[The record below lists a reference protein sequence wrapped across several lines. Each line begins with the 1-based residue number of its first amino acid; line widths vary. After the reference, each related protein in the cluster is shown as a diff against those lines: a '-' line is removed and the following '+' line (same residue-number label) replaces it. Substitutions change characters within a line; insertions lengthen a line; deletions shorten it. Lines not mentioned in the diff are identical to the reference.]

1 MDYAESVAHLSTT
14 LRHLHKE
21 LLDADA
27 KGFGAISGPFQR
39 LSLVAY
45 HPYFA
50 RLRGLSEL
58 LVDLGRTVTDPNLT
72 LARRLVVPLCVA
84 QRRPTPRSH
93 TSRES
98 ATSWHGLRDEVP
110 CRHVVATSI
119 IDAHRGSRSR

>member
-27 KGFGAISGPFQR
+27 KGFGAISGPVQR

-50 RLRGLSEL
+50 RLRGLSGL
-58 LVDLGRTVTDPNLT
+58 LVDLGRTVTDPSLT
-72 LARRLVVPLCVA
+72 LARRLVRTLLRCPAATYAEVA
-84 QRRPTPRSH
+84 HFQGIGHVMARPAR
-93 TSRES
+93 
-98 ATSWHGLRDEVP
+98 
-110 CRHVVATSI
+110 
-119 IDAHRGSRSR
+119 